1 MEAMIRIGTVC
12 TNQIRKDLGLW
23 GAVCAGLA
31 ERLKGDVRF
40 WLHSDIE
47 TRHWSIPA
55 IVADFALG
63 ELVEITYPP
72 KDDRWMAEQYRAC
85 DLTILPSSGEGFGY
99 PLFESLACGTP
110 VVHGAYAGG
119 ASIMSTCGL
128 EHLLVEPAAWRL
140 EGQHNCLRPVYRAED
155 FVNTV
160 LQVLEQHKQ
169 MEIGR
174 EQIAASVQ
182 HLGWSKLG
190 PSWRR
195 WFKEGL

>member
-1 MEAMIRIGTVC
+1 MIRIGIVA
-12 TNQIRKDLGLW
+12 TNQIRKDWGLAA
-23 GAVCAGLA
+23 AVCAGLA

-40 WLHSDIE
+40 WWHSDIDV
-47 TRHWSIPA
+47 RHWNLLA
-55 IVADFALG
+55 LVADYQLG
-63 ELVEITYPP
+63 ELVEITHPP
-72 KDDRWMAEQYRAC
+72 VDDRWLAEQYRAC
-85 DLTILPSSGEGFGY
+85 DITILPSSGEGYGY
-99 PLFESLACGTP
+99 CLFESLACGTP

-155 FVNTV
+155 FVNTT

-174 EQIAASVQ
+174 EQIAQSVA
-182 HLGWSKLG
+182 HLGWGKLG
-190 PSWRR
+190 PVWKR
-195 WFKEGL
+195 WLKEGL